1 MSAAVA
7 IVVAL
12 HVEELGELS
21 LLEAMPVIAA
31 VEKELDALAGIEAV
45 LDDPSFGCES
55 AERCAEEVRA
65 RSGAAEVV
73 MLRAVAGPTRMQLRL
88 RRLRDGAPPR
98 EAEGLIERTPARE
111 ALAALVR
118 TLYPEAAALPR
129 IAEEISPPLRLAEPA
144 RTDTGPPILAGG
156 LIALGLAGG
165 VVGVVF
171 AQQNADARR
180 TVRENVLIDTEYRA
194 ARDRARSRGIA
205 ADVLIPAGASVL
217 AAGLVILAID
227 LL

>member
-7 IVVAL
+7 MVIAL

-31 VEKELDALAGIEAV
+31 VEKELDALAGIDAV

-88 RRLRDGAPPR
+88 RRLRDGVAST
-98 EAEGLIERTPARE
+98 EVEQLIERSPARE
-111 ALAALVR
+111 GIAALVR
-118 TLYPEAAALPR
+118 RLYPEAAALPG
-129 IAEEISPPLRLAEPA
+129 IAASPLQPPLPA
-144 RTDTGPPILAGG
+144 VESSDPPYLAGG
-156 LIALGLAGG
+156 LIIAGIAGGGLGLM
-165 VVGVVF
+165 F
-171 AQQNADARR
+171 AHQNDGALR
-180 TVRENVLIDTEYRA
+180 TVRQNVLTDAEYRVE
-194 ARDRARSRGIA
+194 RDRARSRGIA
-205 ADVLIPAGASVL
+205 ADVLIPAGASLV
-217 AAGLVILAID
+217 AAGLVVLAID